1 MMKMEFRIGKNG
13 EKMSRLVICAICKKE
28 WELRWGIM
36 ANESLA
42 RHMKDHK

>member
-1 MMKMEFRIGKNG
+1 
-13 EKMSRLVICAICKKE
+13 MSRIIICPDCKKE

>member
-1 MMKMEFRIGKNG
+1 
-13 EKMSRLVICAICKKE
+13 MSRMVICPICKKE

-42 RHMKDHK
+42 RHIKSH